1 MLAGCA
7 AVALL
12 LLTVAVV
19 SSVLS
24 FDASLSEVSRPLARL
39 AFLGVFVVWFAV
51 VLGSG
56 LASAEVRDGRSWR
69 SAMNFS
75 RDDRQWRESL
85 PGSVLAA
92 VGVCLVVLVFCAV
105 VGIGGLRSGPEQ
117 VGDRY
122 YSNDHGEITE
132 LTEAEFDEAVAAE
145 TRLMSAFAGAL
156 LSAGAVMAAT
166 RRNGLVNGTKHVA
179 A

>member
-7 AVALL
+7 AVAFLL
-12 LLTVAVV
+12 LAVAVV
-19 SSVLS
+19 ASVLS
-24 FDASLSEVSRPLARL
+24 FNSSWSEFSRLLARL
-39 AFLGVFVVWFAV
+39 AFVGVFVVWFSAV
-51 VLGSG
+51 LWSV
-56 LASAEVRDGRSWR
+56 LASGGVRDGRSWR
-69 SAMNFS
+69 SAMSFS
-75 RDDRQWRESL
+75 RDYRQWRESL
-85 PGSVLAA
+85 PGIFLVA

-105 VGIGGLRSGPEQ
+105 IGIGDLRSGPGQ

-122 YSNDHGEITE
+122 YSNDHGEVTQ

-166 RRNGLVNGTKHVA
+166 RRKGLLDDTNQIA
-179 A
+179 P